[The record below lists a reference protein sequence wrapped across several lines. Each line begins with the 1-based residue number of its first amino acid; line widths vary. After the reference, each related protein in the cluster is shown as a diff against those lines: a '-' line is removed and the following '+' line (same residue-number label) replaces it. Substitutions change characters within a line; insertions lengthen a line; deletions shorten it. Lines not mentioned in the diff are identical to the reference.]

1 VIYGPSDEHKHT
13 QQKGGVPVMVLKE
26 GSQRTTG
33 ADARRSNIMAAKV
46 IAEILS
52 TSLGPRGMD
61 KMLIDAFGDVTITG
75 DGAAILKEMEV
86 QHPAAKL
93 LIEVAKAQ
101 DAEVGDG
108 TTTAVVV
115 AGRLLELAEE
125 LLDEGIHPTIIIDG
139 YKKAMDYAIQV
150 ADEIAQSINV
160 EDKNQ
165 LALVAMN
172 SLSSK
177 IVAEARDYLAKV
189 AVDASTIAVEKVNGK
204 YNLDLDWIK
213 LEKKKGQSLAETQL
227 IQGIVLDKE
236 VVHPGMPKRV
246 VNAKIAVLDAP
257 LEIEKPEWTT
267 KISVSSPTQIK
278 AFLEE
283 ESNILKSYVDKL
295 AEVGANVVITQKGID
310 EVAQHYLAKRGIMAV
325 RRVKRSDIEK
335 LAKATG
341 AKIVTSIKDI
351 KPEDLGTAG
360 LVEERKVGEEKMV
373 FVEQCP
379 NPRAVTILIRGAAD
393 RVLDEAERSMQD
405 ALHVIRDLYREPKI
419 VPGGGAFEMEIA
431 RRIRE
436 WGRKLPGKEQ
446 LSVLKFAEALE
457 HVPTILALTAGLDPV
472 DAIAELR
479 RRHDS
484 GEVDAGVDVLN
495 GKVANMLKLNIVDPL
510 LVKKQVIRSAAE
522 AAIMILRIDDIVAAA
537 QTKSTGGGKSKGKT
551 ESEEESSSKTE

>member
-1 VIYGPSDEHKHT
+1 MSSGT
-13 QQKGGVPVMVLKE
+13 QQRGGVPVMVLKE

-46 IAEILS
+46 ISEILS

-75 DGAAILKEMEV
+75 DGATILKEMEV

-108 TTTAVVV
+108 TTTAVVL

-150 ADEIAQSINV
+150 ANEIAQPINP

-172 SLSSK
+172 ALSSK

-189 AVDASTIAVEKVNGK
+189 AVDAASIAVEKVNGK

-267 KISVSSPTQIK
+267 KISVSSPQQIK

-295 AEVGANVVITQKGID
+295 AEIGANVVITQKGID
-310 EVAQHYLAKRGIMAV
+310 EVAQHYLAKKGIMAI

-446 LSVLKFAEALE
+446 LAVLKFAEALE
-457 HVPTILALTAGLDPV
+457 HIPTILALTAGLDPV

-479 RRHDS
+479 KRHDA
-484 GEVDAGVDVLN
+484 GEIDAGVDVLS
-495 GKVANMLKLNIVDPL
+495 GKITNMSKLNVVDPL
-510 LVKKQVIRSAAE
+510 IVKSQVIRSAAE

-537 QTKSTGGGKSKGKT
+537 QTKTGGTGKSKGEKGSE
-551 ESEEESSSKTE
+551 ESESKTE

>member
-1 VIYGPSDEHKHT
+1 MSTSTT

-189 AVDASTIAVEKVNGK
+189 AVDASAIAVEKVNGK

-246 VNAKIAVLDAP
+246 ANAKIAVLDAP

-267 KISVSSPTQIK
+267 KISVSSPDQIK

-295 AEVGANVVITQKGID
+295 AEVGANVIITQKGID
-310 EVAQHYLAKRGIMAV
+310 EVAQHYLAKKGIMAI

-405 ALHVIRDLYREPKI
+405 ALHVIRDLYREPRI

-479 RRHDS
+479 RRHDG

-537 QTKSTGGGKSKGKT
+537 QTKAGGGGKSKSETGG
-551 ESEEESSSKTE
+551 EEETSKTE

>member
-1 VIYGPSDEHKHT
+1 MSTST

-150 ADEIAQSINV
+150 ANEIAQPINV

-189 AVDASTIAVEKVNGK
+189 AVDASAIAVEKVNGK

-267 KISVSSPTQIK
+267 KISVSSPDQIK

-310 EVAQHYLAKRGIMAV
+310 EVAQHYLAKKGIMAI

>member
-1 VIYGPSDEHKHT
+1 MSTSTT

-189 AVDASTIAVEKVNGK
+189 AVDASAIAVEKVNGK

-246 VNAKIAVLDAP
+246 ANAKIAVLDAP

-267 KISVSSPTQIK
+267 KISVSSPDQIK

-310 EVAQHYLAKRGIMAV
+310 EVAQHYLAKKGIMAI

-379 NPRAVTILIRGAAD
+379 NPRAVTMLIRGAAD

-405 ALHVIRDLYREPKI
+405 ALHVIRDLYREPRI

-479 RRHDS
+479 RRHDG

-537 QTKSTGGGKSKGKT
+537 QTKAGGGGKSKSETGG
-551 ESEEESSSKTE
+551 EEETSKTE

>member
-1 VIYGPSDEHKHT
+1 MI
-13 QQKGGVPVMVLKE
+13 LKE
-26 GSQRTTG
+26 GAQRTTG

-75 DGAAILKEMEV
+75 DGATILKEMEV

-108 TTTAVVV
+108 TTTAVVL

-125 LLDEGIHPTIIIDG
+125 LIDEGIHPTIIIDG

-150 ADEIAQSINV
+150 ANEIAQPINV

-165 LALVAMN
+165 LATVAMN
-172 SLSSK
+172 ALSSK
-177 IVAEARDYLAKV
+177 IVAEAREYLAKI
-189 AVDASTIAVEKVNGK
+189 AVEAASIAVEKVDGR

-267 KISVSSPTQIK
+267 KISVSSPNQIK

-283 ESNILKSYVDKL
+283 EANILKSYVDRL

-310 EVAQHYLAKRGIMAV
+310 EVAQHYLAKKGIMAV

-351 KPEDLGTAG
+351 RPEDLGFAG

-373 FVEQCP
+373 FIEQCP

-393 RVLDEAERSMQD
+393 RILDEAERSMQD

-419 VPGGGAFEMEIA
+419 VPGGGAFEIEVA
-431 RRIRE
+431 RRLRE

-446 LSVLKFAEALE
+446 LAVLKFAEALE
-457 HVPTILALTAGLDPV
+457 QVPTILALTAGLDPV
-472 DAIAELR
+472 DVIAELR
-479 RRHDS
+479 RRHDA
-484 GEVDAGVDVLN
+484 GEIDAGVDVLN
-495 GKVANMLKLNIVDPL
+495 GKVANMFKLNVVDPL

-537 QTKSTGGGKSKGKT
+537 QTKSSSGGKSKGK
-551 ESEEESSSKTE
+551 EEKGEEESSSSKTD

>member
-1 VIYGPSDEHKHT
+1 MSSGV
-13 QQKGGVPVMVLKE
+13 QQKGGVPTLVLKE

-46 IAEILS
+46 ISEILS

-108 TTTAVVV
+108 TTTAVVL
-115 AGRLLELAEE
+115 AGRLLELSEE
-125 LLDEGIHPTIIIDG
+125 LLDENIHPTIIIDG

-150 ADEIAQSINV
+150 ANEIAQPINA

-177 IVAEARDYLAKV
+177 IVSEAKDYLAKI
-189 AVDASTIAVEKVNGK
+189 AVEASAIAVEKVGDK

-213 LEKKKGQSLAETQL
+213 LEKKKGQSLTETQL

-267 KISVSSPTQIK
+267 KISVSSPQQIK
-278 AFLEE
+278 GFLEE

-295 AEVGANVVITQKGID
+295 VEIGANVVITQKGID
-310 EVAQHYLAKRGIMAV
+310 EVAQHYLAKKGIMAI

-379 NPRAVTILIRGAAD
+379 NPRAVTILLRGAAD

-446 LSVLKFAEALE
+446 LAVLKFAEALE
-457 HVPTILALTAGLDPV
+457 HIPTILALTAGLDPV

-479 RRHDS
+479 KRHDA
-484 GEVDAGVDVLN
+484 GEFDAGVDVLS
-495 GKVANMLKLNIVDPL
+495 GKIANMTKINVVDPL
-510 LVKKQVIRSAAE
+510 LVKTHVIRSAVE

-537 QTKSTGGGKSKGKT
+537 QTRTGGAGKSKTEGGGE
-551 ESEEESSSKTE
+551 ESESKTE

>member
-1 VIYGPSDEHKHT
+1 MSTSTT

-189 AVDASTIAVEKVNGK
+189 AVDASAIAVEKVNGK

-246 VNAKIAVLDAP
+246 ANAKIAVLDAP

-267 KISVSSPTQIK
+267 KISVSSPDQIK

-310 EVAQHYLAKRGIMAV
+310 EVAQHYLAKKGIMAI

-405 ALHVIRDLYREPKI
+405 ALHVIRDLYREPRI

-479 RRHDS
+479 RRHDG

-537 QTKSTGGGKSKGKT
+537 QTKAGGGGKSKSETGG
-551 ESEEESSSKTE
+551 EEETSKTE

>member
-1 VIYGPSDEHKHT
+1 MI
-13 QQKGGVPVMVLKE
+13 LKE
-26 GSQRTTG
+26 GAQRTTG

-75 DGAAILKEMEV
+75 DGATILKEMEV

-108 TTTAVVV
+108 TTTAVVL

-125 LLDEGIHPTIIIDG
+125 LIDEGIHPTIIIDG

-150 ADEIAQSINV
+150 ANEIAQPINV

-165 LALVAMN
+165 LATVAMN
-172 SLSSK
+172 ALSSK
-177 IVAEARDYLAKV
+177 IVAEAREYLAKI
-189 AVDASTIAVEKVNGK
+189 AVEAASIAVEKVDGR

-267 KISVSSPTQIK
+267 KISVSSPNQIK

-283 ESNILKSYVDKL
+283 EANILKSYVDKL

-310 EVAQHYLAKRGIMAV
+310 EVAQHYLAKKGIMAV

-351 KPEDLGTAG
+351 RPEDLGFAG

-373 FVEQCP
+373 FIEQCP

-393 RVLDEAERSMQD
+393 RILDEAERSMQD

-419 VPGGGAFEMEIA
+419 VPGGGAFEIEVA
-431 RRIRE
+431 RRLRE

-446 LSVLKFAEALE
+446 LAVLKFAEALE
-457 HVPTILALTAGLDPV
+457 QVPTILALTAGLDPV
-472 DAIAELR
+472 DVIAELR
-479 RRHDS
+479 RRHDA
-484 GEVDAGVDVLN
+484 GEIDAGVDVLN
-495 GKVANMLKLNIVDPL
+495 GKVANMYKLNVVDPL

-537 QTKSTGGGKSKGKT
+537 QTKSSSGGKSKGK
-551 ESEEESSSKTE
+551 EEKGEEESSSKTEKTD

>member
-1 VIYGPSDEHKHT
+1 MSSGT

-108 TTTAVVV
+108 TTTAVVL
-115 AGRLLELAEE
+115 AGRLLELSEE

-150 ADEIAQSINV
+150 ANEIAQPINA

-177 IVAEARDYLAKV
+177 IVAEARDYLAKI
-189 AVDASTIAVEKVNGK
+189 AVDASAIAVEKVGDK

-213 LEKKKGQSLAETQL
+213 IEKKKGQSLFETQL
-227 IQGIVLDKE
+227 VQGIVLDKE

-246 VNAKIAVLDAP
+246 VNA
-257 LEIEKPEWTT
+257 
-267 KISVSSPTQIK
+267 
-278 AFLEE
+278 
-283 ESNILKSYVDKL
+283 
-295 AEVGANVVITQKGID
+295 
-310 EVAQHYLAKRGIMAV
+310 R
-325 RRVKRSDIEK
+325 
-335 LAKATG
+335 
-341 AKIVTSIKDI
+341 
-351 KPEDLGTAG
+351 
-360 LVEERKVGEEKMV
+360 
-373 FVEQCP
+373 
-379 NPRAVTILIRGAAD
+379 
-393 RVLDEAERSMQD
+393 
-405 ALHVIRDLYREPKI
+405 
-419 VPGGGAFEMEIA
+419 
-431 RRIRE
+431 
-436 WGRKLPGKEQ
+436 
-446 LSVLKFAEALE
+446 
-457 HVPTILALTAGLDPV
+457 
-472 DAIAELR
+472 
-479 RRHDS
+479 
-484 GEVDAGVDVLN
+484 
-495 GKVANMLKLNIVDPL
+495 
-510 LVKKQVIRSAAE
+510 
-522 AAIMILRIDDIVAAA
+522 
-537 QTKSTGGGKSKGKT
+537 
-551 ESEEESSSKTE
+551 

>member
-1 VIYGPSDEHKHT
+1 MSTSTT

-189 AVDASTIAVEKVNGK
+189 AVDASAIAVEKVNGK

-246 VNAKIAVLDAP
+246 ANAKIAVLDAP

-267 KISVSSPTQIK
+267 KISVSSPDQIK

-310 EVAQHYLAKRGIMAV
+310 EVAQHYLAKKGIMAI

-405 ALHVIRDLYREPKI
+405 ALHVIRDLYREPRI

-479 RRHDS
+479 RRHDG

-537 QTKSTGGGKSKGKT
+537 QTKAGGGGKSKGET
-551 ESEEESSSKTE
+551 GGEEETSKTE

>member
-1 VIYGPSDEHKHT
+1 MSS
-13 QQKGGVPVMVLKE
+13 QQKGGVPVMILKE
-26 GSQRTTG
+26 GAQRTTG

-75 DGAAILKEMEV
+75 DGATILKEMEV

-108 TTTAVVV
+108 TTTAVVL

-125 LLDEGIHPTIIIDG
+125 LIDEGIHPTIIIDG

-150 ADEIAQSINV
+150 ANEIAQPINV

-165 LALVAMN
+165 LATVAMN
-172 SLSSK
+172 ALSSK
-177 IVAEARDYLAKV
+177 IVAEAREYLAKI
-189 AVDASTIAVEKVNGK
+189 AVEAASIAVEKVDGR

-267 KISVSSPTQIK
+267 KISVSSPNQIK

-283 ESNILKSYVDKL
+283 EANILKSYVDKL

-310 EVAQHYLAKRGIMAV
+310 EVAQHYLAKKGIMAV

-351 KPEDLGTAG
+351 RPEDLGFAG

-373 FVEQCP
+373 FIEQCP

-393 RVLDEAERSMQD
+393 RILDEAERSMQD

-419 VPGGGAFEMEIA
+419 VPGGGAFEIEVA
-431 RRIRE
+431 RRLRE

-446 LSVLKFAEALE
+446 LAVLKFAEALE
-457 HVPTILALTAGLDPV
+457 QVPTILALTAGLDPV
-472 DAIAELR
+472 DVIAELR
-479 RRHDS
+479 RRHDA
-484 GEVDAGVDVLN
+484 GEIDAGVDVLN
-495 GKVANMLKLNIVDPL
+495 GKVANMYKLNVVDPL

-537 QTKSTGGGKSKGKT
+537 QTKSSSGGKSKGK
-551 ESEEESSSKTE
+551 EEKSEEESSSKTD

>member
-1 VIYGPSDEHKHT
+1 MSTSTT

-479 RRHDS
+479 RRHDG

>member
-1 VIYGPSDEHKHT
+1 MSS
-13 QQKGGVPVMVLKE
+13 QQKGGVPVMILKE
-26 GSQRTTG
+26 GAQRTTG

-75 DGAAILKEMEV
+75 DGATILKEMEV

-108 TTTAVVV
+108 TTTAVVL

-125 LLDEGIHPTIIIDG
+125 LIDEGIHPTIIIDG

-150 ADEIAQSINV
+150 ANEIAQPINV

-165 LALVAMN
+165 LATVAMN
-172 SLSSK
+172 ALSSK
-177 IVAEARDYLAKV
+177 IVAEAREYLAKI
-189 AVDASTIAVEKVNGK
+189 AVEAASIAVEKVDGR

-267 KISVSSPTQIK
+267 KISVSSPNQIK

-283 ESNILKSYVDKL
+283 EANILKSYVDKL

-310 EVAQHYLAKRGIMAV
+310 EVAQHYLAKKGIMAV

-351 KPEDLGTAG
+351 RPEDLGFAG

-373 FVEQCP
+373 FIEQCP

-393 RVLDEAERSMQD
+393 RILDEAERSMQD

-419 VPGGGAFEMEIA
+419 VPGGGAFEIEVA
-431 RRIRE
+431 RRLRE

-446 LSVLKFAEALE
+446 LAVLKFAEALE
-457 HVPTILALTAGLDPV
+457 QVPTILALTAGLDPV
-472 DAIAELR
+472 DVIAELR
-479 RRHDS
+479 RRHDA
-484 GEVDAGVDVLN
+484 GEIDAGVDVLN
-495 GKVANMLKLNIVDPL
+495 GRVANMYKLNVVDPL

-537 QTKSTGGGKSKGKT
+537 QTKSSSGGKSKGK
-551 ESEEESSSKTE
+551 EEKSEEESSSSKTD

>member
-1 VIYGPSDEHKHT
+1 MSTSTT

-115 AGRLLELAEE
+115 AGKLLELAEE

-139 YKKAMDYAIQV
+139 YKKAMDYAIRV
-150 ADEIAQSINV
+150 ADEIAQPINV
-160 EDKNQ
+160 DDKNQ
-165 LALVAMN
+165 LVTVAMN
-172 SLSSK
+172 ALSSK
-177 IVAEARDYLAKV
+177 IVAEARDYLARV

-204 YNLDLDWIK
+204 YNLDLDWVK

>member
-1 VIYGPSDEHKHT
+1 MSTST

-189 AVDASTIAVEKVNGK
+189 AVDASAIAVEKVNGK

-246 VNAKIAVLDAP
+246 ANAKIAVLDAP

-267 KISVSSPTQIK
+267 KISVSSPDQIK

-310 EVAQHYLAKRGIMAV
+310 EVAQHYLAKKGIMAI

-479 RRHDS
+479 RRHDG

-537 QTKSTGGGKSKGKT
+537 QTKAGGGGKSKSETGG
-551 ESEEESSSKTE
+551 EEETSKTE

>member
-1 VIYGPSDEHKHT
+1 MSS
-13 QQKGGVPVMVLKE
+13 QQKGGIPVMILKE
-26 GSQRTTG
+26 GAQRTTG

-75 DGAAILKEMEV
+75 DGATILKEMEV

-108 TTTAVVV
+108 TTTAVVL

-125 LLDEGIHPTIIIDG
+125 LIDEGIHPTIIIDG

-150 ADEIAQSINV
+150 ANEIAQPINV

-165 LALVAMN
+165 LATVAMN
-172 SLSSK
+172 ALSSK
-177 IVAEARDYLAKV
+177 IVAEAREYLAKI
-189 AVDASTIAVEKVNGK
+189 AVEAASIAVEKVDGR

-267 KISVSSPTQIK
+267 KISVSSPNQIK

-283 ESNILKSYVDKL
+283 EANILKSYVDKL

-310 EVAQHYLAKRGIMAV
+310 EVAQHYLAKKGIMAV

-351 KPEDLGTAG
+351 RPEDLGFAG

-373 FVEQCP
+373 FIEQCP

-393 RVLDEAERSMQD
+393 RILDEAERSMQD

-419 VPGGGAFEMEIA
+419 VPGGGAFEIEVA
-431 RRIRE
+431 RRLRE

-446 LSVLKFAEALE
+446 LAVLKFAEALE
-457 HVPTILALTAGLDPV
+457 QVPTILALTAGLDPV
-472 DAIAELR
+472 DVIAELR
-479 RRHDS
+479 RRHDA
-484 GEVDAGVDVLN
+484 GEIDAGVDVLN
-495 GKVANMLKLNIVDPL
+495 GRVANMYKLNVVDPL

-537 QTKSTGGGKSKGKT
+537 QTKSSSGGKSKGK
-551 ESEEESSSKTE
+551 EEKSEEESSSSKTD

>member
-1 VIYGPSDEHKHT
+1 MSS
-13 QQKGGVPVMVLKE
+13 QQKGGIPVMILKE
-26 GSQRTTG
+26 GAQRTTG

-75 DGAAILKEMEV
+75 DGATILKEMEV

-108 TTTAVVV
+108 TTTAVVL

-125 LLDEGIHPTIIIDG
+125 LIDEGIHPTIIIDG

-150 ADEIAQSINV
+150 ANEIAQPINV

-165 LALVAMN
+165 LATVAMN
-172 SLSSK
+172 ALSSK
-177 IVAEARDYLAKV
+177 IVAEAREYLAKI
-189 AVDASTIAVEKVNGK
+189 AVEAASIAVEKVNGR

-267 KISVSSPTQIK
+267 KISVSSPNQIK

-283 ESNILKSYVDKL
+283 EANILKSYVDKL

-310 EVAQHYLAKRGIMAV
+310 EVAQHYLAKKGIMAV

-351 KPEDLGTAG
+351 RPEDLGFAG

-373 FVEQCP
+373 FIEQCP

-393 RVLDEAERSMQD
+393 RILDEAERSMQD

-419 VPGGGAFEMEIA
+419 VPGGGAFEIEVA
-431 RRIRE
+431 RRLRE

-446 LSVLKFAEALE
+446 LAVLKFAEALE
-457 HVPTILALTAGLDPV
+457 QVPTILALTAGLDPV
-472 DAIAELR
+472 DVIAELR
-479 RRHDS
+479 RRHDA

-495 GKVANMLKLNIVDPL
+495 GKVANMYKLNVVDPL

-537 QTKSTGGGKSKGKT
+537 QTKSSSGGKSKGK
-551 ESEEESSSKTE
+551 EEKGEEESSSSKTD

>member
-1 VIYGPSDEHKHT
+1 MI
-13 QQKGGVPVMVLKE
+13 LKE
-26 GSQRTTG
+26 GAQRTTG

-75 DGAAILKEMEV
+75 DGATILKEMEV

-108 TTTAVVV
+108 TTTAVVL

-125 LLDEGIHPTIIIDG
+125 LIDEGIHPTIIIDG

-150 ADEIAQSINV
+150 ANEIAQPINV

-165 LALVAMN
+165 LATVAMN
-172 SLSSK
+172 ALSSK
-177 IVAEARDYLAKV
+177 IVAEAREYLAKI
-189 AVDASTIAVEKVNGK
+189 AVEAASIAVEKVDGR

-267 KISVSSPTQIK
+267 KISVSSPNQIK

-283 ESNILKSYVDKL
+283 EANILKSYVDKL

-310 EVAQHYLAKRGIMAV
+310 EVAQHYLAKKGIMAV

-351 KPEDLGTAG
+351 RPEDLGFAG

-373 FVEQCP
+373 FIEQCP

-393 RVLDEAERSMQD
+393 RILDEAERSMQD

-419 VPGGGAFEMEIA
+419 VPGGGAFEIEVA
-431 RRIRE
+431 RRLRE

-446 LSVLKFAEALE
+446 LAVLKFAEALE
-457 HVPTILALTAGLDPV
+457 QVPTILALTAGLDPV
-472 DAIAELR
+472 DVIAELR
-479 RRHDS
+479 RRHDA
-484 GEVDAGVDVLN
+484 GEIDAGVDVLN
-495 GKVANMLKLNIVDPL
+495 GKVANMYKLNVVDPL

-537 QTKSTGGGKSKGKT
+537 QTKSSSGGKSKGK
-551 ESEEESSSKTE
+551 EEKSEEESSSSKTD